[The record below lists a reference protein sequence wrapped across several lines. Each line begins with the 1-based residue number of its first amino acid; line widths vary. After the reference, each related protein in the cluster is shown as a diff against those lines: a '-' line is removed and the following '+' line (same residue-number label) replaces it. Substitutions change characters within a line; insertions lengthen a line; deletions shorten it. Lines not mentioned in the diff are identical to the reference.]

1 MVMKAKEQS
10 ELAQVLGKSRSAFIG
25 AGVFSF
31 FINLLMLVSPLY
43 MLQIYDRV
51 LASRNETTLWV
62 ITFLAVSLIIV
73 YAALETMRSRV
84 LVRISGQMDS
94 LLNARVFTALFKS
107 AVRGPG
113 GGSGQAIRDLDSVR
127 DFLTGQGLFAF
138 FDAPWMPLYLAAI
151 FLIDPLLGWVA
162 TGGGVVLF
170 SLAVLTEIAT
180 RNTLGEASA
189 ANMRASH
196 FVEVSLRNVEA
207 IEAMGMVPAM
217 LGRWQA
223 RRAKMLQL
231 QSLASDRAGVIT
243 AMSKFTR
250 VVLQIAILGFG
261 AYLVLHDHITAG
273 LMIAASIMMGRA
285 LAPVEIAVGSWKHFL
300 TARSAYDRLNALLK
314 AVPANREFMHLP
326 PPSGNL
332 QVEQAIVVP
341 PGATVPA
348 LRGVGFNVASGDIVG
363 IIGPSAAGKSTLARL
378 LVGVWPPYSGKV
390 RIDGADIMTWDRD
403 RLGPYIGYLPQDVE
417 LFEGTIAENIA
428 RFGEVVSDQ
437 VILAA
442 QRAGVHELIL
452 KLPAGYD
459 TQIGPGGQTL
469 SGGQRQRVGLARA
482 LYGDPVIIVLDEPNS
497 NLDNDGEA
505 ALARTVADLK
515 ARHRTTLVITHRPS
529 LLASVDY
536 IMVMREGLI
545 EKFGPRD
552 EILGQYLRPAAVP
565 SVPAIS
571 EPGRGGVAA
580 ANPA

>member
-1 MVMKAKEQS
+1 
-10 ELAQVLGKSRSAFIG
+10 
-25 AGVFSF
+25 
-31 FINLLMLVSPLY
+31 
-43 MLQIYDRV
+43 
-51 LASRNETTLWV
+51 
-62 ITFLAVSLIIV
+62 
-73 YAALETMRSRV
+73 
-84 LVRISGQMDS
+84 
-94 LLNARVFTALFKS
+94 
-107 AVRGPG
+107 
-113 GGSGQAIRDLDSVR
+113 
-127 DFLTGQGLFAF
+127 
-138 FDAPWMPLYLAAI
+138 
-151 FLIDPLLGWVA
+151 
-162 TGGGVVLF
+162 
-170 SLAVLTEIAT
+170 
-180 RNTLGEASA
+180 
-189 ANMRASH
+189 
-196 FVEVSLRNVEA
+196 
-207 IEAMGMVPAM
+207 
-217 LGRWQA
+217 
-223 RRAKMLQL
+223 
-231 QSLASDRAGVIT
+231 
-243 AMSKFTR
+243 
-250 VVLQIAILGFG
+250 
-261 AYLVLHDHITAG
+261 
-273 LMIAASIMMGRA
+273 
-285 LAPVEIAVGSWKHFL
+285 VEIAVGSWKHFL

-314 AVPANREFMHLP
+314 AVPAQRDFMHLP
-326 PPSGNL
+326 PPRGVL

-348 LRGVGFNVASGDIVG
+348 LRGVGFNVAAGDIIG

-390 RIDGADIMTWDRD
+390 RIDGADIMTWDRE

-428 RFGEVVSDQ
+428 RFGEVNSDQ

-482 LYGDPVIIVLDEPNS
+482 LYGDPTIIVLDEPNS

-515 ARHRTTLVITHRPS
+515 ARKRTTLVITHRPS

-565 SVPAIS
+565 STPA
-571 EPGRGGVAA
+571 EPEPDRGGGVAVVK
-580 ANPA
+580 PV

>member
-1 MVMKAKEQS
+1 MKGKEQS

-62 ITFLAVSLIIV
+62 LTFVAVSLIVV

-138 FDAPWMPLYLAAI
+138 FDAPWMPLYLGAI

-162 TGGGVVLF
+162 TGGGVTLF
-170 SLAVLTEIAT
+170 LLAVLTEIAT
-180 RNTLGEASA
+180 RDTLSEAST
-189 ANMRASH
+189 ANMRAGH

-217 LGRWQA
+217 LRRWQG

-243 AMSKFTR
+243 ALSKFTR

-261 AYLVLHDHITAG
+261 AYLVIHDHITAG

-314 AVPANREFMHLP
+314 AVPAQRDFMHLP
-326 PPSGNL
+326 PPRGVL

-348 LRGVGFNVASGDIVG
+348 LRGVGFNVAAGDIVG

-390 RIDGADIMTWDRD
+390 RIDGADINTWDRE

-428 RFGEVVSDQ
+428 RFGEVNADQ

-459 TQIGPGGQTL
+459 THIGPGGQTL

-482 LYGDPVIIVLDEPNS
+482 LHGDPAIIVLDEPNS

-515 ARHRTTLVITHRPS
+515 ARKRTTLVITHRPS

-536 IMVMREGLI
+536 IMVMREGMI

-565 SVPAIS
+565 NAPA
-571 EPGRGGVAA
+571 EPEPNRGGVAVV
-580 ANPA
+580 NPA

>member
-1 MVMKAKEQS
+1 MPPLKPCVRGCWCA
-10 ELAQVLGKSRSAFIG
+10 SA
-25 AGVFSF
+25 A
-31 FINLLMLVSPLY
+31 
-43 MLQIYDRV
+43 RWT
-51 LASRNETTLWV
+51 AC
-62 ITFLAVSLIIV
+62 
-73 YAALETMRSRV
+73 
-84 LVRISGQMDS
+84 
-94 LLNARVFTALFKS
+94 LNARVFTALFKS

-113 GGSGQAIRDLDSVR
+113 GGTGQAIRDLDSVR

-138 FDAPWMPLYLAAI
+138 FDAPWMPLYLGAI

-162 TGGGVVLF
+162 TAGGVILF

-180 RNTLGEASA
+180 RDTLGEAST
-189 ANMRASH
+189 ANMRAGH

-217 LGRWQA
+217 LKRWQG

-243 AMSKFTR
+243 ALSKFTR

-261 AYLVLHDHITAG
+261 AYLVIHDHITAG

-300 TARSAYDRLNALLK
+300 TARSAYDRLNNLLK
-314 AVPANREFMHLP
+314 AVPAQREFMHLP
-326 PPSGNL
+326 PPRGVL

-341 PGATVPA
+341 PGSTVPA
-348 LRGVGFNVASGDIVG
+348 LRGVGFNVAAGDIVG

-390 RIDGADIMTWDRD
+390 RIDGADIMTWDRE

-428 RFGEVVSDQ
+428 RFGEVNAEQ

-442 QRAGVHELIL
+442 QRAGVHELVL

-469 SGGQRQRVGLARA
+469 SGGQRQRIGLARA
-482 LYGDPVIIVLDEPNS
+482 LHGDPAIIVLDEPNS

-515 ARHRTTLVITHRPS
+515 ARKRTTLVITHRPS

-565 SVPAIS
+565 SAPAMT

-580 ANPA
+580 VNPV

>member
-1 MVMKAKEQS
+1 MKSKELS

-31 FINLLMLVSPLY
+31 FINMLMLVSPLY

-62 ITFLAVSLIIV
+62 LTFVAVALIVV

-113 GGSGQAIRDLDSVR
+113 GGSGQAIRDLDGVR
-127 DFLTGQGLFAF
+127 DFLSGQGLFAF
-138 FDAPWMPLYLAAI
+138 FDAPWMPIYLGAI

-162 TGGGVVLF
+162 TAGGIILF
-170 SLAVLTEIAT
+170 SLAVLTELAT
-180 RNTLGEASA
+180 RDTLGEASV
-189 ANMRASH
+189 ANMRAGH

-217 LGRWQA
+217 LKRWQA

-243 AMSKFTR
+243 ALSKFTR

-261 AYLVLHDHITAG
+261 AYLVIHNHITAG

-300 TARSAYDRLNALLK
+300 TARSSYERLNALLK
-314 AVPANREFMHLP
+314 AVPANQDFMQLP
-326 PPSGNL
+326 APRGNI

-348 LRGVGFNVASGDIVG
+348 LKGIGFSVAAGDIVG

-390 RIDGADIMTWDRD
+390 RIDGADIMTWNRE

-428 RFGEVVSDQ
+428 RFGEVDSEQ

-442 QRAGVHELIL
+442 SRAGVHELIL
-452 KLPAGYD
+452 KLAAGYN

-469 SGGQRQRVGLARA
+469 SGGQRQRIGLARA
-482 LYGDPVIIVLDEPNS
+482 LYGDPVFIVLDEPNS

-515 ARHRTTLVITHRPS
+515 ARKRTTLVITHRPS

-565 SVPAIS
+565 NAAP
-571 EPGRGGVAA
+571 EPGSERGGVAVV
-580 ANPA
+580 NPA

>member
-1 MVMKAKEQS
+1 MKGKELS

-25 AGVFSF
+25 VGIFSF
-31 FINLLMLVSPLY
+31 FINMLMLVSPLY

-62 ITFLAVSLIIV
+62 LTLVAVFLIVV

-107 AVRGPG
+107 AVRGPA
-113 GGSGQAIRDLDSVR
+113 GGSGQAIRDLDGVR
-127 DFLTGQGLFAF
+127 DFLSGQGLFAF
-138 FDAPWMPLYLAAI
+138 FDAPWMPIYLAAI

-162 TGGGVVLF
+162 TAGGIILF

-180 RNTLGEASA
+180 RDTLGEASA
-189 ANMRASH
+189 ANMRAGH

-217 LGRWQA
+217 LKRWQG
-223 RRAKMLQL
+223 RRSRMLQL

-261 AYLVLHDHITAG
+261 AYLVIHNHITAG

-300 TARSAYDRLNALLK
+300 TARTAYERLNALLK
-314 AVPANREFMHLP
+314 AVPAQRDFMHLP
-326 PPSGNL
+326 APLGNL

-348 LRGVGFNVASGDIVG
+348 LKGVGFTVAAGDIVG

-378 LVGVWPPYSGKV
+378 LVGVWPPYAGKV
-390 RIDGADIMTWDRD
+390 RIDGADIMTWDRE

-428 RFGEVVSDQ
+428 RFGEVVSEQ

-482 LYGDPVIIVLDEPNS
+482 LYGDPVVIVLDEPNS

-515 ARHRTTLVITHRPS
+515 TRKRTTLVITHRPS

-536 IMVMREGLI
+536 IMVMREGMI

-552 EILGQYLRPAAVP
+552 EILGQYLRPSAVP
-565 SVPAIS
+565 NTPPESGP
-571 EPGRGGVAA
+571 ERGGVAVV
-580 ANPA
+580 NPV

>member
-1 MVMKAKEQS
+1 MKSKEQS
-10 ELAQVLGKSRSAFIG
+10 ELAQVLGKSKSAFIG

-31 FINLLMLVSPLY
+31 FINMLMLVSPLY

-62 ITFLAVSLIIV
+62 LTLVAVFLIVV
-73 YAALETMRSRV
+73 YAALEAMRSRV

-138 FDAPWMPLYLAAI
+138 FDAPWMPIYLTAI

-170 SLAVLTEIAT
+170 SLAVLTELAT

-189 ANMRASH
+189 ANMRAGH

-217 LGRWQA
+217 LRRWQG
-223 RRAKMLQL
+223 RRSKMLQL
-231 QSLASDRAGVIT
+231 QSLASDRAGTIT
-243 AMSKFTR
+243 ALSKFTR

-261 AYLVLHDHITAG
+261 AYLVLQNNITAG

-300 TARSAYDRLNALLK
+300 TARTAYDRLNALLK
-314 AVPANREFMHLP
+314 AVPAQRDFMHLP
-326 PPSGNL
+326 PPNGVI

-348 LRGVGFNVASGDIVG
+348 LRGVGFNVAAGDIVG

-390 RIDGADIMTWDRD
+390 RIDGADIMTWDRE

-428 RFGEVVSDQ
+428 RFGEVDADQ

-442 QRAGVHELIL
+442 QRAGVHEMIL

-469 SGGQRQRVGLARA
+469 SGGQRQR
-482 LYGDPVIIVLDEPNS
+482 
-497 NLDNDGEA
+497 
-505 ALARTVADLK
+505 
-515 ARHRTTLVITHRPS
+515 
-529 LLASVDY
+529 
-536 IMVMREGLI
+536 
-545 EKFGPRD
+545 
-552 EILGQYLRPAAVP
+552 
-565 SVPAIS
+565 
-571 EPGRGGVAA
+571 
-580 ANPA
+580 